1 MLTNIN
7 TGGGATKRIEY
18 LDAMRGFTILLVVM
32 WHVSYFGLG
41 FDSSDTFN
49 LQQYVFVPLRMPL
62 FFFVSGFLMY
72 KAAFQWN
79 YSNTAQFLKKKVL
92 VQVISP

>member
-7 TGGGATKRIEY
+7 TGGATKRIEY

-49 LQQYVFVPLRMPL
+49 L
-62 FFFVSGFLMY
+62 
-72 KAAFQWN
+72 
-79 YSNTAQFLKKKVL
+79 
-92 VQVISP
+92 

>member
-32 WHVSYFGLG
+32 
-41 FDSSDTFN
+41 
-49 LQQYVFVPLRMPL
+49 
-62 FFFVSGFLMY
+62 
-72 KAAFQWN
+72 
-79 YSNTAQFLKKKVL
+79 
-92 VQVISP
+92 